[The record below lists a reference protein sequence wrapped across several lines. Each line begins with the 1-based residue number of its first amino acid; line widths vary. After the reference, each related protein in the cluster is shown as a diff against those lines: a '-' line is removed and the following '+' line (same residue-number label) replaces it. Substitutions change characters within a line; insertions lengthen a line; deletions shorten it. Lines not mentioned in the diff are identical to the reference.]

1 MCQKQIMI
9 MMFCMLTT
17 APLLAQED
25 SGEPLNPC
33 TVEPIF
39 HCAEPM
45 DDGSFIGHFGYRYS
59 CPESDKPVEDRFVQ
73 IGDDN
78 YFMPEPID
86 RGQPKVFMLGEHID
100 EFEVEFSAGEIE
112 KGKEFTWTV
121 LKIGSRVDF
130 SIAKDASLDC
140 SNLPY

>member
-1 MCQKQIMI
+1 MGHKQII
-9 MMFCMLTT
+9 ILLGMMAA

-25 SGEPLNPC
+25 SREPPNPC

-39 HCAEPM
+39 HCVESV

-59 CPESDKPVEDRFVQ
+59 CPESDIPVEDRFVQ

-100 EFEVEFSAGEIE
+100 EFEVEFSAGELE
-112 KGKEFTWTV
+112 KGKEFGWTV

-130 SIAKDASLDC
+130 SKTKDASLNC